1 MNHCRP
7 KFKIFLTHRKFRPHT
22 PLEGNSIPARYGST
36 TSCHSTKLN
45 PLRENLRS
53 RTEWHIAVYFVSW
66 ICPGCWT
73 DFAVRLERSVL
84 FRVLGRI
91 TKMWTVGQ
99 SIVLCKWQTIEVAV
113 LVRKLCL
120 EREKCAFCA
129 TVWCDPHS
137 LPSLHVYIFAGA
149 ICEFPKHSVNFARVG
164 EAAKARKL
172 LAERA
177 ICQRGWA
184 ARKRHEHGQQR
195 RPGLRCRED
204 YLEARSQGE
213 YGARAPTCPR
223 AACLVTL
230 QGALQLRET
239 CENQRNLH
247 CLEFC
252 LFLVGC
258 RLRAKSVGR
267 RYDISC
273 VHGGWMCVRVDK
285 QFKWPLVQLY
295 HPEIFWLGANWK
307 CLLAP
312 AYQKI
317 RIISR
322 ISRSHEI
329 LLISIFIRSSNKFLI
344 IKVLFVKAVLWKFE
358 WRAWNFPSVQL
369 H

>member
-1 MNHCRP
+1 MAAPPAVIQPNWIHLERIFAHALSGTSQFTSCREFVRVVGRILP
-7 KFKIFLTHRKFRPHT
+7 CVLREAFYSGS
-22 PLEGNSIPARYGST
+22 LEG
-36 TSCHSTKLN
+36 
-45 PLRENLRS
+45 S
-53 RTEWHIAVYFVSW
+53 RK
-66 ICPGCWT
+66 C
-73 DFAVRLERSVL
+73 ERS
-84 FRVLGRI
+84 G
-91 TKMWTVGQ
+91 GQ

-177 ICQRGWA
+177 ICQRGRA

-213 YGARAPTCPR
+213 YGARAPSCPR

-273 VHGGWMCVRVDK
+273 AHGGGCVCVWISNSNGLWYNCITRKYFD
-285 QFKWPLVQLY
+285 
-295 HPEIFWLGANWK
+295 LGLIESVYWHR
-307 CLLAP
+307 L
-312 AYQKI
+312 I
-317 RIISR
+317 RR
-322 ISRSHEI
+322 YE
-329 LLISIFIRSSNKFLI
+329 
-344 IKVLFVKAVLWKFE
+344 
-358 WRAWNFPSVQL
+358 
-369 H
+369 